1 MTKTEAYVFLGQ
13 VRGCDNKIRRL
24 ERTIESL
31 RSTLLPG
38 AIRYDKD
45 RVDTSPQDNM
55 TEIYAKIDEYE
66 RQLAEE
72 VQKRTNAILKVDD
85 APKSNPIFS
94 ASRRAQPS
102 TRTSMQM
109 SVMPWLMLI
118 SSSTVMCLSPFFYS
132 FLTSDFCVTT
142 SDFRMIW
149 SAVATHHFFY
159 LVLAPSFVDILEC
172 HDGVF
177 AAQTFVG
184 NFHAF
189 TSFLYHLQGFPSESC
204 QNVLLPVTRK

>member
-72 VQKRTNAILKVDD
+72 TQKRTNAILKVDD
-85 APKSNPIFS
+85 ALSKMKDCKEQRVLQEHYIGKISLMDI
-94 ASRRAQPS
+94 ASGMGITYRHCVRL
-102 TRTSMQM
+102 RDNGVSMFAEVM
-109 SVMPWLMLI
+109 S
-118 SSSTVMCLSPFFYS
+118 
-132 FLTSDFCVTT
+132 
-142 SDFRMIW
+142 
-149 SAVATHHFFY
+149 
-159 LVLAPSFVDILEC
+159 
-172 HDGVF
+172 HDG
-177 AAQTFVG
+177 
-184 NFHAF
+184 
-189 TSFLYHLQGFPSESC
+189 
-204 QNVLLPVTRK
+204 